1 MLWVCITSDMSY
13 VITVLIVDYNNV
25 SMHLL
30 ISLAQK
36 TDSVFLRINK
46 NSEMQTQNIK
56 KICNNYVK

>member
-1 MLWVCITSDMSY
+1 MLWVCITSNMSY
-13 VITVLIVDYNNV
+13 VITVLNVDYNNV

>member
-1 MLWVCITSDMSY
+1 MLWVCITSNMSY